1 MDIDFANFSPGS
13 ALLGG
18 ALIGLSA
25 GLLYVLNGQIMG
37 ASGIL
42 GRLLAAAHDR
52 GQRDGWDWRLLFLL
66 GVVAGPLAY
75 AGLAGS
81 MPEAQFIAADNRLI
95 LAGLIVG
102 LGTGIGSGCTSGHG
116 ICGLARLSPRSLAA
130 VLTFMA
136 TGFVTT
142 FLVNHVWGL

>member
-1 MDIDFANFSPGS
+1 
-13 ALLGG
+13 
-18 ALIGLSA
+18 
-25 GLLYVLNGQIMG
+25 
-37 ASGIL
+37 
-42 GRLLAAAHDR
+42 
-52 GQRDGWDWRLLFLL
+52 
-66 GVVAGPLAY
+66 
-75 AGLAGS
+75 
-81 MPEAQFIAADNRLI
+81 MPEAQFIAADDRLI